1 MGLLRLITSVH
12 QSFSK
17 FKNTID
23 TRKHILEIINIEDLP
38 VPNTY
43 EDVRELLNS
52 SWYGQNLLFSLYC
65 QFFHPEN
72 FQFNHIKSDEKELF
86 KSLYKSFVCKAKSI
100 IKSILSI
107 KENQFRKKNKNSI
120 DRCYFQK

>member
-1 MGLLRLITSVH
+1 MAFIVLIIVIILEQIYIIGLTSLNSSVH

-72 FQFNHIKSDEKELF
+72 FQFNHIKSDEK
-86 KSLYKSFVCKAKSI
+86 KSFLNPYINLLLVKPKV
-100 IKSILSI
+100 L
-107 KENQFRKKNKNSI
+107 
-120 DRCYFQK
+120 